1 MVFKQRA
8 GLVYQDG
15 GQEAERVRV
24 FIFLQSVSCSKVKL
38 IWKFNLYYVLCCSN
52 LNYEQQIG
60 LNYNLT
66 QFKNEYPT
74 KLIIH
79 GYLANR
85 FHSATAPLKN
95 AYLARGR
102 VNLIM
107 TDWQEGAVQSYG
119 QSRGLV
125 PFVGERIAKL
135 LEGLIR

>member
-1 MVFKQRA
+1 MMW
-8 GLVYQDG
+8 
-15 GQEAERVRV
+15 
-24 FIFLQSVSCSKVKL
+24 CS
-38 IWKFNLYYVLCCSN
+38 Y
-52 LNYEQQIG
+52 LNYEQKIG
-60 LNYNLT
+60 SSYNLT
-66 QFKNEYPT
+66 KFQVEYPT

-107 TDWQEGAVQSYG
+107 TDWQQGAVQLYD

-125 PFVGERIAKL
+125 PFIGERIAKL
-135 LEGLIR
+135 LEGLIRSVFNVRRQVFFFNQFKKYVLN